1 MPRNPHKTTCA
12 WEGCRAYA
20 RRGTRWCV
28 AHLRRGE
35 ADESVLP
42 GPDEQH
48 NGTPLHVRSGQGHAG
63 GSSFYEPSLSD
74 EERRGFPEALRVEGL
89 DQEIAVLRVRLRSV
103 MEEYPERFDLQLQTV
118 RLLVKAV
125 AVKYRLSQKSEDD
138 LYQNMLGVLR
148 GIGGVIWPEAFDGV

>member
-1 MPRNPHKTTCA
+1 M
-12 WEGCRAYA
+12 
-20 RRGTRWCV
+20 
-28 AHLRRGE
+28 
-35 ADESVLP
+35 
-42 GPDEQH
+42 
-48 NGTPLHVRSGQGHAG
+48 
-63 GSSFYEPSLSD
+63 
-74 EERRGFPEALRVEGL
+74 EGL

-103 MEEYPERFDLQLQTV
+103 MEEYPERFDLQLQAV

>member
-1 MPRNPHKTTCA
+1 MPRNPQKTICA
-12 WEGCRAYA
+12 REGCRAYA
-20 RRGTRWCV
+20 RKGTHWCA
-28 AHLRRGE
+28 AHQSSSNSAASTL
-35 ADESVLP
+35 STSST
-42 GPDEQH
+42 PDAA
-48 NGTPLHVRSGQGHAG
+48 PR
-63 GSSFYEPSLSD
+63 SFYEPSLTD

-103 MEEYPERFDLQLQTV
+103 MEEYPERFDLQLQAV